1 MLHLSRAYHCLNT
14 PPPAPVVAAPVVS
27 APIVAAPVVTAQTA
41 PTQTSVAAQSQS
53 ILQQSSARQAD
64 LQDINEQDTDEDQV
78 DEEQFDEWSG
88 EDEVNT
94 QAEIDERSTVQD
106 EQIDVT
112 TADSDE
118 GSDSMPVNRR
128 KTTNSKA
135 DSEKRRIELSP
146 RKNAPKHFKST
157 EDLKSGP
164 EGLEDIKNRR
174 IAMLDPEILAK
185 IQALGLVLELDQTTT
200 NAVKSW
206 ELSNEVSTR
215 FAEVYGDFQVATEQV
230 SSINK
235 VHNEARRIWR
245 NIKAHDTELER
256 LERDGDPDSLRPGK
270 YEERER
276 LYEQVEFLFS
286 SIPKGVMSGTMQMA
300 HEKAADF
307 EEFLENLVENE

>member
-1 MLHLSRAYHCLNT
+1 MDTTYS
-14 PPPAPVVAAPVVS
+14 
-27 APIVAAPVVTAQTA
+27 
-41 PTQTSVAAQSQS
+41 S
-53 ILQQSSARQAD
+53 IDHTGCPNFQPGRFECRVQNL
-64 LQDINEQDTDEDQV
+64 
-78 DEEQFDEWSG
+78 
-88 EDEVNT
+88 
-94 QAEIDERSTVQD
+94 ER
-106 EQIDVT
+106 
-112 TADSDE
+112 
-118 GSDSMPVNRR
+118 
-128 KTTNSKA
+128 TNIYS
-135 DSEKRRIELSP
+135 
-146 RKNAPKHFKST
+146 
-157 EDLKSGP
+157 SGP